1 MPFAVVLRFDSQTEE
16 RIFDVWNAIHEAG
29 ISSSVL
35 EASYRP
41 HISLGVCNRLE
52 ASAFES
58 ELSTF
63 TASIAPFLLSL
74 SSVGIFPGTEGV
86 VFLGVTVTEQLLNIH
101 SAFHKLFKNHAQE
114 PWAYYA
120 VGNWVPHCTIASGL
134 SEHQIAQVVAVC
146 RQISLPISAEVTA
159 VGLVDV
165 SPTSYRTVN
174 LYKLNP

>member
-1 MPFAVVLRFDSQTEE
+1 MPYAVELCFDTLTEE

-29 ISSSVL
+29 ISSSAL
-35 EASYRP
+35 KASYRP

-63 TASIAPFLLSL
+63 AASIAPFSLSL
-74 SSVGIFPGTEGV
+74 SSVGIFPGAEGV
-86 VFLGVTVTEQLLNIH
+86 VFIGVTVTEQLLNIH

-114 PWAYYA
+114 QWAYYA

-134 SEHQIAQVVAVC
+134 SDQQISEAVAVC
-146 RQISLPISAEVTA
+146 RQISLPIPAEVTA
-159 VGLVDV
+159 VGLVEV
-165 SPTSYRTVN
+165 APTSYRTVN
-174 LYKLNP
+174 LYELDP